1 MTLPPLLPRTPQ
13 ARTTDSPVAFNAAAY
28 QTVPYTHPDSPAL
41 LVLSRLLRSN
51 YLLKEIR
58 EKGGAYGAAAG
69 FDTRSG
75 TFSYTSY
82 RDPNIARTYQTY
94 RDARQYLDTDLTTR
108 DLTEAILGASKT
120 LDPLTSPDTVG
131 RMRFYGD
138 QAGYTPEVQE
148 AYKARLLNVTL
159 DDLKRV
165 MDTYLTPDRA
175 AYALVAGKDPNEDT
189 KDLGLKWD
197 VREI

>member
-1 MTLPPLLPRTPQ
+1 
-13 ARTTDSPVAFNAAAY
+13 
-28 QTVPYTHPDSPAL
+28 
-41 LVLSRLLRSN
+41 
-51 YLLKEIR
+51 
-58 EKGGAYGAAAG
+58 
-69 FDTRSG
+69 
-75 TFSYTSY
+75 
-82 RDPNIARTYQTY
+82 
-94 RDARQYLDTDLTTR
+94 
-108 DLTEAILGASKT
+108 
-120 LDPLTSPDTVG
+120 
-131 RMRFYGD
+131 MRFYGD

-197 VREI
+197 VQEI